1 MWVGPPHGE
10 ERRLLSDGGK
20 SRGCALGN
28 SGRSVYRS
36 SVGARGRCPKH
47 WFGRDAMEQ
56 EVPVSRG
63 SVRTRGDAQ
72 NIGPAATPWNRKC
85 SFRVAPGVRKTR
97 QEWVT
102 PVSAAALETCLR
114 DPLGRSILAARKCRT
129 HLEEMGSRATWGNR

>member
-63 SVRTRGDAQ
+63 SVRTNGGCSKHWSGRDAME
-72 NIGPAATPWNRKC
+72 
-85 SFRVAPGVRKTR
+85 
-97 QEWVT
+97 QEV
-102 PVSAAALETCLR
+102 LFQ
-114 DPLGRSILAARKCRT
+114 GRPR
-129 HLEEMGSRATWGNR
+129 NV